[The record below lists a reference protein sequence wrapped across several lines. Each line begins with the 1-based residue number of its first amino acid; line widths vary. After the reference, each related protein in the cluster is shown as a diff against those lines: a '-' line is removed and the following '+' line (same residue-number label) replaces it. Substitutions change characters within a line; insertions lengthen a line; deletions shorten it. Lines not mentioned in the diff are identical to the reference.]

1 MHFNL
6 ADLFETVAQA
16 VPDNEAVISGDTRL
30 TFAQLDRRANR
41 VANRL
46 KKCGVR
52 AGDHVGL
59 HLYNCAEFI
68 EALIGTI
75 KIRAVPININYRYVA
90 EELHYLFDNAD
101 LVALVHQRA
110 FAPMIEEIRGRLP
123 KLKTLIAVDD
133 HTDASLARIGSMQY
147 EPALAQSS
155 EVADFSERSGDDL
168 YVIYTGGT
176 TGMPR
181 GVMWRHEDVF
191 FAGLQ
196 GGNPGDAPIETPEQ
210 IGEVAASGDKLMRIL
225 PAAPFIHGAAQWSA
239 FIGLFTGGKVVIQP
253 GPSYDPKIAWRLIR
267 DEDVTV
273 VNVVGDAMA
282 TPLAD
287 AMAAEPQQMENLMC
301 IASAGAILSDS
312 VKARLAELQPDT
324 MVLNNFGA
332 SETGHQ
338 GSIYP
343 GMEDP
348 SGRLTFYMD
357 ESNAVFDDDGER
369 IEPGSEKIGR
379 LARTGRI
386 PVGYYNDPEKT
397 AKTFVELEGKRWVM
411 PGDLA
416 TVREDGFVTV
426 FGRGAV
432 CINSGGEKVFPEEVE
447 EAVKDHP
454 DVADAL
460 IVGIPDDRW
469 GQRVVALVEAKAGSS
484 LDFEAIDGHCRKK
497 VAGYKC
503 PRAIFFVEHVER
515 QPSGKPDYTWAK
527 ATALERSGVGE

>member
-1 MHFNL
+1 MQFNL
-6 ADLFETVAQA
+6 ADLFECVAAA
-16 VPDNEAVISGDTRL
+16 VPNNEAVISGDTRL
-30 TFAQLDRRANR
+30 TFAQLDKRANR
-41 VANRL
+41 FANHL
-46 KKCGVR
+46 KKSGVR

-59 HLYNCAEFI
+59 HLYNGAEFI

-75 KIRAVPININYRYVA
+75 KVRAVPININYRYVA
-90 EELHYLFDNAD
+90 DELRYLFDNAD
-101 LVALVHQRA
+101 LVAVVHQRA
-110 FAPMIEEIRGRLP
+110 FTPMIAEVKADLP
-123 KLKTLIAVDD
+123 KLKTYIAVDD
-133 HTDASLARIGSMQY
+133 DSGVELDGSTPY
-147 EPALAQSS
+147 EGALADSTD
-155 EVADFSERSGDDL
+155 VADFSERSGDDL
-168 YVIYTGGT
+168 YIIYTGGT

-196 GGNPGDAPIETPEQ
+196 GGNPGDDAIERPEQ
-210 IGEVAASGDKLMRIL
+210 IGEVAASGDKLMKIL
-225 PAAPFIHGAAQWSA
+225 PTAPFIHGAAQWSA
-239 FIGLFTGGKVVIQP
+239 FIGLFTGGKLVIQP
-253 GPSYDPKIAWRLIR
+253 GPSYDPKTVWELTKR
-267 DEDVTV
+267 EEVTV
-273 VNVVGDAMA
+273 INLVGDAMA
-282 TPLAD
+282 APLLEAIEAD
-287 AMAAEPQQMENLMC
+287 PAELEDLMC

-312 VKARLAELQPDT
+312 IKNRLAELLPDT

-357 ESNAVFDDDGER
+357 ESNGVFDDDGKR

-386 PVGYYNDPEKT
+386 PQGYYNDPEKT

-416 TVREDGFVTV
+416 TVTEDGMVTV

-432 CINSGGEKVFPEEVE
+432 CINTGGEKVFPEEVE
-447 EAVKDHP
+447 EAVKDHAS
-454 DVADAL
+454 VADAL

-469 GQRVVALVEAKAGSS
+469 GQRVVALVERKPGCE
-484 LDFEAIDGHCRKK
+484 LDTDTLDTHTRTK

-503 PRAIFFVEHVER
+503 PRLTFFVDHVER

-527 ATALERSGVGE
+527 AEAVKRAEALA